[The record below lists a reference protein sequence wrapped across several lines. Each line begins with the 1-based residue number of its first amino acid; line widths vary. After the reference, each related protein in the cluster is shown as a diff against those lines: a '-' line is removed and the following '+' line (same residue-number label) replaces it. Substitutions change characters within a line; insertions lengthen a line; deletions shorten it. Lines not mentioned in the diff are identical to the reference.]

1 MQMQTQMQRIIAAT
15 CFQIRDGRSGKPEV
29 QLLVRRGGTSAGGP
43 STYSFLCA
51 EFVQEKTIRVTD
63 FSPLAKGIL
72 SNAGIIIPKR
82 SKHPPDFISGWHSC
96 PFLGVHRYLIF
107 LFLRWSMPQKGL
119 LNGNLWVSASELANC
134 QPVQEVLQY
143 IAKIDPQSCEILRP
157 LLCEKE
163 ER

>member
-1 MQMQTQMQRIIAAT
+1 MQMQRIIAAT
-15 CFQIRDGRSGKPEV
+15 CFQIIDGRSGKPEV

-43 STYSFLCA
+43 STYSFLCT

-63 FSPLAKGIL
+63 FSPLAEEIL
-72 SNAGIIIPKR
+72 SDAGIIVSKK
-82 SKHPPDFISGWHSC
+82 SKHQPVVIPGWHSC

-107 LFLRWSMPQKGL
+107 LFLRWSVPEKGL
-119 LNGNLWVSASELANC
+119 LNGNLWVPASELANC

-143 IAKIDPQSCEILRP
+143 IAKIDPQSCEILLP
-157 LLCEKE
+157 LLHKTE

>member
-29 QLLVRRGGTSAGGP
+29 QLLVRREGTSAGGP

-63 FSPLAKGIL
+63 FSPLAKEIL

-82 SKHPPDFISGWHSC
+82 SKHPPVFISGWHSC
-96 PFLGVHRYLIF
+96 PFFGVHRYLIF
-107 LFLRWSMPQKGL
+107 LFLRWSVPQKGL
-119 LNGNLWVSASELANC
+119 LNGNLWVPASELANC
-134 QPVQEVLQY
+134 QPFQEVLQY